1 MNYVI
6 RYGRRI
12 QVETLDTGT
21 PAKRKR
27 RPKHE
32 PFVVVPLRWAA
43 AAAKAT
49 NTPQAMVWIWL
60 LRLAFE
66 ARNSTFTVPNERL
79 EEHGVSRFTKT
90 RALRDLEAAGL
101 IHVEHRIG
109 KCPRVTIVN
118 H

>member
-6 RYGRRI
+6 RHGQRI
-12 QVETLDTGT
+12 EVETINTG
-21 PAKRKR
+21 AAV
-27 RPKHE
+27 RPKRQPKGE
-32 PFVVVPLRWAA
+32 PFVTVPLRWAA

-66 ARNSTFTVPNERL
+66 ARSSTFTVPNERL
-79 EEHGVSRFTKT
+79 EGYGVNRFAKA
-90 RALRDLEAAGL
+90 RALRDLKAAGL
-101 IHVEHRIG
+101 IHVESRTG

-118 H
+118 R